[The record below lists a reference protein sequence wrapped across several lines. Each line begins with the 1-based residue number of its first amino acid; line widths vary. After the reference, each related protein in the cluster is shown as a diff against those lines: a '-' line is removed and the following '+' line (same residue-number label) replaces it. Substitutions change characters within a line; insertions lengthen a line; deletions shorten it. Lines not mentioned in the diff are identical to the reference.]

1 MDSSSGNFLETLL
14 IAVFPLLLKAADV
27 ATWVVIIGGIISSLW
42 VLYQFVSRIIS
53 DIKKR
58 KQTKN

>member
-58 KQTKN
+58 KQNKN